1 MRAHY
6 PIILLAFF
14 SFIACNK
21 ESAVIDEL
29 GPDIQILAP
38 QNQANYNI
46 GDSIHLQIQITENLG
61 LHGYFIWLVEKST
74 GYPHLIDKKHLH
86 NTFHELELLY
96 QLPDVPTGAYEIL
109 VEASDHDN
117 NISKMTITINIQ

>member
-1 MRAHY
+1 MKTY
-6 PIILLAFF
+6 PILLLAFF
-14 SFIACNK
+14 SILSCNK
-21 ESAVIDEL
+21 ESAVIDKL
-29 GPDIQILAP
+29 GPEVQILAP
-38 QNQANYNI
+38 QNQAIYNI

-61 LHGYFIWLVEKST
+61 LHGYFIWLVEKSS

-86 NTFHELELLY
+86 NTFHELELQY

-117 NISKMTITINIQ
+117 NISKATITINIQ